1 MPVAESG
8 DDSRRLLLRVY
19 DDHQPSAGSDITL
32 EEPLT
37 MRPAVWFSM
46 VRRVERVHDGRQ
58 MWLELVVTVVRIQDV
73 QQPGVLKEHHTHA
86 VRRGRFREDRAILA
100 HGRRTTRRRGASSC
114 APAGL

>member
-1 MPVAESG
+1 
-8 DDSRRLLLRVY
+8 
-19 DDHQPSAGSDITL
+19 
-32 EEPLT
+32 
-37 MRPAVWFSM
+37 
-46 VRRVERVHDGRQ
+46 
-58 MWLELVVTVVRIQDV
+58 V